1 MKFPE
6 GTFYYGQ
13 LFLYVYPE
21 RLMPR
26 VERRLVYTA
35 KLAFPQLFQM
45 YCLPCTL
52 GTRTTA

>member
-45 YCLPCTL
+45 YCLPGTL